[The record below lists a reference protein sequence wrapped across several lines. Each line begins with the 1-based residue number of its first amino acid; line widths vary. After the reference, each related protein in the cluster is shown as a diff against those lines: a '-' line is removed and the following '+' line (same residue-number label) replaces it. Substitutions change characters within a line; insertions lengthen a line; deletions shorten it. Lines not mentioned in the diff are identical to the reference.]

1 MVMRLRA
8 WLERLPQQHVVERR
22 QAMLLQHMVL
32 TLMLV
37 SAIGVVTAP
46 LTSGSAN
53 QMLLAVV
60 CYGVMGLSSLLVL
73 WRIRFNALQQAI
85 LILLS
90 NFLIQLL
97 ISFWAIGVYTQA
109 VGFTLV
115 SFSMPIVLA
124 GLLSN
129 RRVVFGMTGLT
140 LAIFGLIGWAE
151 SQGWAGKLLLP
162 INLQAIIGTFTLLTI
177 LQAVIVDRFGSNL
190 RTTLHEALDREAS
203 LSQLRDSLEATV
215 NERTTSLRQA
225 LSELEQ
231 RELALQHT
239 LDTLQHSKQIFTQL
253 SAPALPILPRIL
265 VIPLVGEVSGER
277 AEAFA
282 ENIFNAIEANKAH
295 TIILDVTGVTTID
308 TFIGKALLHIAST
321 VRFLE
326 VRTILVGLRPEVAET
341 LIALH
346 IKFPSIQTFANLE
359 QAVLSLTNQ
368 RLVLN

>member
-22 QAMLLQHMVL
+22 QALLLQHMVL
-32 TLMLV
+32 TLILV

-46 LTSGSAN
+46 LTSGSTN
-53 QMLLAVV
+53 QLLLAVV
-60 CYGVMGLSSLLVL
+60 CYSVLGLSSLLVL
-73 WRIRFNALQQAI
+73 WRIRCDALQQAI

-124 GLLSN
+124 GLLST
-129 RRVVFGMTGLT
+129 RRVVFAMTGLV

-177 LQAVIVDRFGSNL
+177 LQSVIVDRFGSNL

-203 LSQLRDSLEATV
+203 LSQLRDSLETTV
-215 NERTTSLRQA
+215 NERTTSLRLA

-359 QAVLSLTNQ
+359 QAVLSLINQ